1 MACDKDYRTNVF
13 YTIDNKSK
21 KQPTIESVQ
30 RNKDIF
36 EYYSGYEELYTEYSL
51 LSGEYMELSNQIE
64 IAAKQPLELR
74 DYLEYLVIER
84 LSIMERMDALDEKL
98 KKYDRI
104 EDDLLHGKTL
114 IIYRGE
120 RR

>member
-36 EYYSGYEELYTEYSL
+36 EYYSGYEELYTAYSL
-51 LSGEYMELSNQIE
+51 L
-64 IAAKQPLELR
+64 
-74 DYLEYLVIER
+74 
-84 LSIMERMDALDEKL
+84 
-98 KKYDRI
+98 
-104 EDDLLHGKTL
+104 
-114 IIYRGE
+114 
-120 RR
+120 